1 MDYRLVPARF
11 SALPGWDEDDP
22 TPLLAAMARCREHI
36 RTVKPYKTGS
46 LGVTAGELLALLD
59 AAEVQKPEGPEAV
72 RAFFEAE
79 CVPFLIEKADDT
91 SGFVT
96 AFYEP
101 EVAVRAEPD
110 AEHRYPFYRRPAD
123 LVDIDDGNRPA
134 GFPPGFAF
142 GLEKNGVI
150 VEHPDR
156 GDIERGCLSGRG
168 LEIAYARSKVDVFFA
183 HVQGAARL
191 VYPDGSVRRIT
202 YAAKS
207 GHPFSAIGRLLIDRG
222 EIDAAT
228 VSMASIRDWL
238 ARHEEQVDA
247 VLWHNSSFIFF
258 KEAEVEDLSLGP
270 VAAAKVPLV
279 AGRSLAVD
287 RLIHTFGLPFFIS
300 SDSLTHM
307 DGGKPFRRLMLAL
320 DTGTAIVG
328 PARGDIFTG
337 SGDAA
342 GALAGHVR
350 NAATFHILIPKAA
363 AERYL
368 HAEG

>member
-11 SALPGWDEDDP
+11 SAIPGWDEDDP
-22 TPLLAAMARCREHI
+22 TPLMAAMRRCRDHI
-36 RTVKPYKTGS
+36 RDVKPYKTGS
-46 LGVTAGELLALLD
+46 LGITAGELLSLLD
-59 AAEVQKPEGPEAV
+59 AVVAEDPQGADAV
-72 RAFFEAE
+72 RAFFEAHTI
-79 CVPFLIEKADDT
+79 PFLIEKADGAP
-91 SGFVT
+91 GFVT

-110 AEHRYPFYRRPAD
+110 AEYRYPFYRRPDD
-123 LVDIDDGNRPA
+123 LVDIDDDNRPA
-134 GFPPGFAF
+134 GFPAGYAF
-142 GLEKNGVI
+142 GRKTGGGI

-156 GDIERGCLSGRG
+156 GEIERGFLSGRG

-191 VYPDGSVRRIT
+191 VYPDGTLKRIT
-202 YAAKS
+202 YAGKS
-207 GHPFSAIGRLLIDRG
+207 GHPFSPIGKLLIDRG

-238 ARHEEQVDA
+238 ARHEDQADA
-247 VLWHNSSFIFF
+247 VLWHNRSFIFF
-258 KEAEVEDLSLGP
+258 KEAVVDDIELGP
-270 VAAAKVPLV
+270 IAAAKVPLV

-287 RLIHTFGLPFFIS
+287 RMIHTFGLPFFIS

-350 NAATFHILIPKAA
+350 NPANFHILLPRAA

>member
-1 MDYRLVPARF
+1 MEYRLVPARF

-22 TPLLAAMARCREHI
+22 TPLMAGMARCRDHI
-36 RTVKPYKTGS
+36 RNVKAYKTGS
-46 LGVTAGELLALLD
+46 LGITADDLLALLD
-59 AAEVQKPEGPEAV
+59 AADAEKPEGAAAV
-72 RAFFEAE
+72 RAFFETQ
-79 CVPFLIEKADDT
+79 CVPFLIEKADG
-91 SGFVT
+91 SAGFVT

-101 EVAVRAEPD
+101 EVAVKAEPD
-110 AEHRYPFYRRPAD
+110 ADYLYPFYRRPDD
-123 LVDIDDGNRPA
+123 LVDVDDANRPD
-134 GFPPGFAF
+134 GYPQGYAF
-142 GLEKNGVI
+142 GMRKDGVI

-156 GDIERGCLSGRG
+156 GDIERGYLDGRG

-191 VYPDGSVRRIT
+191 VYPDGTVKRIT
-202 YAAKS
+202 YAAKT
-207 GHPFSAIGRLLIDRG
+207 GHPFSAIGKLLIDRG

-238 ARHEEQVDA
+238 ARHADQVDD
-247 VLWHNSSFIFF
+247 VLWHNRSFIFF
-258 KEAEVEDLSLGP
+258 KEAAVEGLALGP
-270 VAAAKVPLV
+270 IAAAKVPLI

-287 RLIHTFGLPFFIS
+287 RMIHTFGLPFFIS
-300 SDSLTHM
+300 SDSLIHM

-368 HAEG
+368 HAQG

>member
-11 SALPGWDEDDP
+11 SALPGWSEDDP
-22 TPLLAAMARCREHI
+22 TPLLAAMGRCREHI

-46 LGVTAGELLALLD
+46 LGITAGELLTLLD
-59 AAEVQKPEGPEAV
+59 AAADEKPQGAAAV
-72 RAFFEAE
+72 RAFFEAH
-79 CVPFLIEKADDT
+79 CMPFLIERTDGSA
-91 SGFVT
+91 GFVT

-101 EVAVRAEPD
+101 EVAVKAEPD
-110 AEHRYPFYRRPAD
+110 AEYRYPFYRRPDD
-123 LVDIDDGNRPA
+123 LVDVDDGNRPP
-134 GFPPGFAF
+134 GFPQGYAF
-142 GLEKNGVI
+142 GLQRNGAI

-156 GDIERGCLSGRG
+156 GEIERGCLKGRG
-168 LEIAYARSKVDVFFA
+168 LEIAYARSRVDVFFA

-191 VYPDGSVRRIT
+191 VYPDGSVRRVT

-207 GHPFSAIGRLLIDRG
+207 GHPFSAIGKLLIDRG

-228 VSMASIRDWL
+228 VSMAAIRDWL
-238 ARHEEQVDA
+238 ARHEDQADD
-247 VLWHNSSFIFF
+247 VLWHNRSFIFF
-258 KEAEVEDLSLGP
+258 KEAPVDDASLGP
-270 VAAAKVPLV
+270 IAAAKVPLV

-300 SDSLTHM
+300 SDSLTHI

-350 NAATFHILIPKAA
+350 NAATFHILIPRAA